1 MEKEIIF
8 LGVETL
14 RRTPFGSEKKMP
26 NAHISEMRSNIR
38 IKKCDRFEKLS
49 DRLIYLLY
57 PVFQSLV
64 FEISNILYIA
74 QWAYKMAG
82 PSSSSSN
89 LAMETFLTMSSVSW
103 DPFSSKDWDK
113 EKVSPE
119 CILRIQ
125 RYD

>member
-1 MEKEIIF
+1 
-8 LGVETL
+8 
-14 RRTPFGSEKKMP
+14 MP